1 MKRVFFITVS
11 IMMIGSSANA
21 ANIAM
26 ITSTPT
32 MLDILILICG
42 LGCVFGAMKVLSLV
56 RGGQFSKKGGL
67 YLSGWQ
73 FLLGGFSALIL
84 IQLLRIFNAIEV
96 ILLPT
101 FVIPACF
108 ILMMGLFLYG
118 IYEAKRVLS

>member
-11 IMMIGSSANA
+11 IMMIGSNANA

-56 RGGQFSKKGGL
+56 RGGQFSK
-67 YLSGWQ
+67 SWQ

-118 IYEAKRVLS
+118 IFEAKRVLS